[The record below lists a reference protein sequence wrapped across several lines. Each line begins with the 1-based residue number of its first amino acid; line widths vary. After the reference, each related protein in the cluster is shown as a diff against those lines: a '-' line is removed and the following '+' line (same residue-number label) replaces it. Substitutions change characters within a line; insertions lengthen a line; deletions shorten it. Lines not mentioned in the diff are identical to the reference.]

1 MINANPLLRSLLITC
16 CLASAPDVLAKENTD
31 AAKPWLNKKLAATE
45 RANLL
50 IAQMSQ
56 EEKFTILY
64 GYFGL
69 EQKEKNYQPPKEA
82 LYGSAGW
89 IAGIPRLGIPAQF
102 QTDASLGVATQ
113 NIPKPRERT
122 GLPSGLATA
131 ASFDPNVALQG
142 GTMIGQEA
150 RASGFNVM
158 LAGGV
163 NLVREPRNGRNFEYA
178 GEDPLLA
185 GKMVGAQIKGIQS
198 NQIISTLKHFALNNQ
213 ETGRNIGNVIIDES
227 AARTSELMAFQIA
240 LKDGNPGSV
249 MCAYNK
255 VNGHYSCEND
265 FLLNKVLKGD
275 WGFEGYVMSDWGAVH
290 STIPA
295 VNNGL
300 DQESAYGFD
309 RAFYFGPALKEAVD
323 NGWVAPSRLDDMVR
337 RVLRSM
343 FANGLFDLPLKET
356 PIDFAA
362 HAKIT
367 QQTAEA
373 GMVLLKN
380 ANSILPINKSAKK
393 IAVIGGQADSAVL
406 SGGGSSQV
414 YGQGGNPIKTPQTAM
429 FPKVYHP
436 SSPLQ
441 ALRALLP
448 GSQIEFNSGVDLAAA
463 QALAQS
469 ADITLVFATQ
479 WTSEAYDVD
488 SLNLADG
495 QNELISAIAKA
506 NPKTIVVLETG
517 GPVLMPWL
525 NQTAAV
531 LQAWYPG
538 TEGGKAIARVL
549 TGEVNPSS
557 HLPITDPADSNQLPQ
572 KTIAGSGRKNDEVPF
587 DIHYPEGATIG
598 YKWYDQQKLTP
609 LFPFGFGLSYS
620 QFTYSKLTA
629 EWNNGQLSVA
639 FNLANNSK
647 TAGKGLGLVFA
658 QPVATIWEAPKRLVG
673 FAKADLKA
681 GANKKLQLSIDPLM
695 LAVYQPQSKTWQIVE
710 GDYDIRLAQHAM
722 DNDAQVVR
730 VHLAK
735 QTLDIKGNLIR

>member
-1 MINANPLLRSLLITC
+1 
-16 CLASAPDVLAKENTD
+16 
-31 AAKPWLNKKLAATE
+31 
-45 RANLL
+45 
-50 IAQMSQ
+50 
-56 EEKFTILY
+56 
-64 GYFGL
+64 
-69 EQKEKNYQPPKEA
+69 
-82 LYGSAGW
+82 
-89 IAGIPRLGIPAQF
+89 
-102 QTDASLGVATQ
+102 
-113 NIPKPRERT
+113 
-122 GLPSGLATA
+122 
-131 ASFDPNVALQG
+131 
-142 GTMIGQEA
+142 MIGQEA

-185 GKMVGAQIKGIQS
+185 GKMIGAQIKGIQS
-198 NQIISTLKHFALNNQ
+198 NNIISTLKHYALNNQ
-213 ETGRNIGNVIIDES
+213 ETGRNIGNVITDES

-255 VNGHYSCEND
+255 VNGFYSCEND

-275 WGFEGYVMSDWGAVH
+275 WGFTGYVMSDWGGVH

-295 VNNGL
+295 VNSGL

-323 NGWVAPSRLDDMVR
+323 NGWVPAARLDDMVR
-337 RVLRSM
+337 RVLGSM
-343 FANGLFDLPLKET
+343 FAHGLFDLPLKET
-356 PIDFAA
+356 PINFAA
-362 HAKIT
+362 NAKIT

-380 ANSILPINKSAKK
+380 ANEVLPINKNVKK
-393 IAVIGGQADSAVL
+393 IAVIGGHADIAVL

-414 YGQGGNPIKTPQTAM
+414 YGQGGNPIKTPQVGI

-436 SSPLQ
+436 SSPVQ
-441 ALRALLP
+441 ALRELLP
-448 GSQIEFNSGVDLAAA
+448 ASQIDFNSGADLEAA
-463 QALAQS
+463 QALAAS

-479 WTSEAYDVD
+479 WTSEAYDVE
-488 SLNLADG
+488 SLNLPDG
-495 QNELISAIAKA
+495 QNELIAAIAKA
-506 NPKTIVVLETG
+506 NPKTVVVLQTG

-525 NQTAAV
+525 NQTAGV

-549 TGEVNPSS
+549 TGAVNPSGR
-557 HLPITDPADSNQLPQ
+557 LPITYPADTNQLPQ
-572 KTIAGSGRKNDEVPF
+572 KTIAGTGRKNDEVPF

-620 QFTYSKLTA
+620 QFTASKLTA
-629 EWNNGQLSVA
+629 EWSKGQLQVA
-639 FNLANNSK
+639 FNLANSGK
-647 TAGKGLGLVFA
+647 MAGKPLGLVFA
-658 QPVATIWEAPKRLVG
+658 QPAAAIWEAPKRLVG
-673 FAKADLKA
+673 FARADLKA

-695 LAVYQPQSKTWQIVE
+695 LAVYQPQSKTWQIAE

-722 DNDAQVVR
+722 DNEAQVVR
-730 VHLAK
+730 IHLAK
-735 QTLDIKGNLIR
+735 QTLDIKGNLIP